1 MTELFLNFQLKMGG
15 TAGGAVT
22 VLTPTLTASIP
33 RSVKIGKT
41 AWVIAENYNHRKMK
55 MYTCRVHGFL
65 KKKKTMLNN
74 DLDIKTRSCY

>member
-41 AWVIAENYNHRKMK
+41 AWVIAENYNQRKMK
-55 MYTCRVHGFL
+55 IYRVHGLFFINYV
-65 KKKKTMLNN
+65 K
-74 DLDIKTRSCY
+74 

>member
-1 MTELFLNFQLKMGG
+1 MTEVFLNFQLKMGG

-41 AWVIAENYNHRKMK
+41 AWVIAENYNKRDMK
-55 MYTCRVHGFL
+55 IYRVHGLFL
-65 KKKKTMLNN
+65 
-74 DLDIKTRSCY
+74 